1 MKSLIIEDD
10 YITSQVMQEILLSF
24 GEADVA
30 ENGFKGLELFTTALV
45 DNKKYTLLEIDKN
58 NNFLCRLCICRE
70 ENITIIDHSTII
82 NHN

>member
-1 MKSLIIEDD
+1 M
-10 YITSQVMQEILLSF
+10 
-24 GEADVA
+24 
-30 ENGFKGLELFTTALV
+30 LV